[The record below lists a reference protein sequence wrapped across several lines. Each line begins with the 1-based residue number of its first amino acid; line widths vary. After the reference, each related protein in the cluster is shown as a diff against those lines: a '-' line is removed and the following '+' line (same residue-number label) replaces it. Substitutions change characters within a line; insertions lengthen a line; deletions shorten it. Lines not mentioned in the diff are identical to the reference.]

1 MIILPRAPRAPSRT
15 ALRPS
20 ACRARASLAACALA
34 AGGLAA
40 LDPATA
46 ATVRIVP
53 PTGPVDAAASPV
65 AIDRA
70 ATDRAA
76 IDRAAL
82 AALAAP
88 APTVS
93 TRVPAAPPTVAPD
106 ALGRAVDAL
115 APALR
120 SPSEVR
126 ALYAARGHRPAWT
139 SPESVR
145 TLRAALAGARAD
157 GLVPDRIAPPAGEP
171 DPFGPP
177 SAFAGTA
184 VAGTAAAGSARV
196 AAERDVR
203 LSDVLLTLL
212 DRLRRGTTD
221 PGPVAVPGDDSA
233 PLGRTPLDPAA
244 AARLSARLDVGD
256 VVGAVRAVRPATPLY
271 AGLRDALARHL
282 EALDGPGLP
291 PRLGRGPTLEPGT
304 GGARTERLRRR
315 LAALDALDGLHG
327 TDRFAAAERLA
338 NPAARVGRAGE
349 PFGPAL
355 EGAVR
360 AFQERHG
367 LEVDGKVGRLT
378 RGAIDMGL
386 DGRIERLRVN
396 LERARHIALALGD
409 EDRVVV
415 NVADQRL
422 TLELD
427 GRTTW
432 ETDVVVGQTKHRTPV
447 HVGEI
452 EWIELDPRWTV
463 PRRIVL
469 DTLYARAKAD
479 PVAFANEGFVLRDL
493 GGVWT
498 DPREIDWDTMTP
510 ERFHYDVVQ
519 RPGPRNPLGRA
530 KFMFP
535 NRYAVYLHDTP
546 NRSLFEEDR
555 RAFSRGCVRVQH
567 ADTLAALLLEHRNG
581 ERRPDVVT
589 LRAAADEVRID
600 LERPLLV
607 ALLYWTAE
615 VDEHGRL
622 RLIDDLYGRDAAA
635 AAELDA
641 ATS

>member
-1 MIILPRAPRAPSRT
+1 MTILPRAPRAPSRT

-20 ACRARASLAACALA
+20 AVRGARASLVACALA

-40 LDPATA
+40 TGPATA

-53 PTGPVDAAASPV
+53 PAEPVDAAAPP
-65 AIDRA
+65 
-70 ATDRAA
+70 
-76 IDRAAL
+76 
-82 AALAAP
+82 AP
-88 APTVS
+88 AVTA
-93 TRVPAAPPTVAPD
+93 RDPTVAPD
-106 ALGRAVDAL
+106 VLERALDAL
-115 APALR
+115 APVLR
-120 SPSEVR
+120 SPDAVR

-171 DPFGPP
+171 DPFEPP
-177 SAFAGTA
+177 SAVARTA
-184 VAGTAAAGSARV
+184 VAGSARV

-221 PGPVAVPGDDSA
+221 PGPIALPDASPGVAAAS
-233 PLGRTPLDPAA
+233 LDPVE
-244 AARLSARLDVGD
+244 AARLSGRLGTGD
-256 VVGAVRAVRPATPLY
+256 VAGAVAAARPATPLY

-291 PRLGRGPTLEPGT
+291 PRLGRGPTLETGT
-304 GGARTERLRRR
+304 VGERTERLRRR

-338 NPAARVGRAGE
+338 DLEARVGRAGE

-378 RGAIDMGL
+378 RGVIDMDL
-386 DGRIERLRVN
+386 DRRIERLRVN

-432 ETDVVVGQTKHRTPV
+432 ETDVVVGKRRHRTPV

-469 DTLYARAKAD
+469 DTLYERAKAD
-479 PVAFANEGFVLRDL
+479 PVAFANDGFVLRDL
-493 GGVWT
+493 GGTWR
-498 DPREIDWDTMTP
+498 DPRELDWDTMTP

-519 RPGPRNPLGRA
+519 RPGPSNPLGRA

-546 NRSLFEEDR
+546 NRRLFDEDQ

-615 VDEHGRL
+615 VDERGRL